1 MKPKINF
8 FSSVLLFLAL
18 ILLFGLCTK
27 NETISLPEFEGALKL
42 HIDLAVVVYENTP
55 ATRAIDAGAFKV
67 EIFKK
72 NGSSPV
78 KTFEHASELPESIA
92 LAEGEYYVTASY
104 GSAAV
109 PAFDNPCYYGK
120 SETFLVVSKQ
130 TSNVSLVCKPSNAR
144 VTIVYSDR
152 VISSFNDYY
161 SMVFNTTD
169 TLTFAKGESRAGYF
183 KPGTLHLKSVLSYLS
198 GATTISK
205 TISGNIS
212 SAAAGKHY
220 EVHID
225 TSPDGFDAI
234 TISVN
239 ESFETILVNLTDD
252 GASVPEE
259 PSGPGNGNL
268 LITEIMCDPDK
279 IPDAEGEW
287 IEIYNNSGT
296 TVNLNGMILRRST
309 SSTTPHTI
317 TSDVILVP
325 GDYAVIG
332 KTTGA
337 TNNVDYACEWLNL
350 TNSGLELSIETS
362 DGTVL
367 CCIDFRIEGFDMP
380 PAGKS
385 LQLNPSVTTIDGAR
399 LGSNWCAATLAYSTG
414 DFGTPGAVNSA
425 CQ

>member
-1 MKPKINF
+1 
-8 FSSVLLFLAL
+8 
-18 ILLFGLCTK
+18 
-27 NETISLPEFEGALKL
+27 
-42 HIDLAVVVYENTP
+42 
-55 ATRAIDAGAFKV
+55 
-67 EIFKK
+67 
-72 NGSSPV
+72 
-78 KTFEHASELPESIA
+78 
-92 LAEGEYYVTASY
+92 
-104 GSAAV
+104 
-109 PAFDNPCYYGK
+109 
-120 SETFLVVSKQ
+120 
-130 TSNVSLVCKPSNAR
+130 
-144 VTIVYSDR
+144 
-152 VISSFNDYY
+152 
-161 SMVFNTTD
+161 
-169 TLTFAKGESRAGYF
+169 
-183 KPGTLHLKSVLSYLS
+183 LKSVLSYLS

-212 SAAAGKHY
+212 GAAAGKHY

-259 PSGPGNGNL
+259 PSDPGNGNL

-279 IPDAEGEW
+279 ISDAEGEW

-296 TVNLNGMILRRST
+296 TVNLNGMILRRSN

-399 LGSNWCAATLAYSTG
+399 LGSMVRCHPRLFYR
-414 DFGTPGAVNSA
+414 DFVHLVHQFCLP
-425 CQ
+425 